1 MLCSSRGGFSSGKE
15 GGKKVKVNKR
25 KCAEESEQVAC
36 RAARQALLAGV
47 SVHGLKYQ
55 FPLSGSSRLPQPR
68 HSLGFRRL
76 MPAEAERW
84 PVSQHQWLYFVV

>member
-55 FPLSGSSRLPQPR
+55 FPLSGSSRLPHPDI
-68 HSLGFRRL
+68 
-76 MPAEAERW
+76 AW
-84 PVSQHQWLYFVV
+84 VSGDSCQQKQRDGP